1 MSLVLVSEAAPLL
14 KRCNRCGLFLPH
26 GGYYADRRQKDGLQ
40 GKCKTCSH
48 KYVREWQQEQSKCD
62 PEFYRKKHNK
72 NPLSPAA
79 ALFKRASARAKKKG
93 LPFEITREWVNAGIE
108 AGVCQL
114 TNEPFYFGPDKFHSL
129 QPSLD
134 RIDSSLG
141 YVPGNVRM
149 ICLILNLAKNSMSDD
164 KFREL
169 LPRLADAMRRH
180 AA

>member
-1 MSLVLVSEAAPLL
+1 VSLVLVSEAAPLL
-14 KRCNRCGLFLPH
+14 KRCNMCGLFLPH
-26 GGYYADRRQKDGLQ
+26 SGYYADRRNKDGRQ
-40 GKCKTCSH
+40 SECKTCS
-48 KYVREWQQEQSKCD
+48 KKRKRKWQREQAKCD

-72 NPLSPAA
+72 HPPLPAA
-79 ALFKRASARAKKKG
+79 VLFNAASARARKKG

-114 TNEPFYFGPDKFHSL
+114 TNEPFYFGPDNFHSL

-149 ICLILNLAKNSMSDD
+149 ICLILNLAKSSMSDD
-164 KFREL
+164 EFREL
-169 LPRLADAMRRH
+169 FLRLADAMRRH